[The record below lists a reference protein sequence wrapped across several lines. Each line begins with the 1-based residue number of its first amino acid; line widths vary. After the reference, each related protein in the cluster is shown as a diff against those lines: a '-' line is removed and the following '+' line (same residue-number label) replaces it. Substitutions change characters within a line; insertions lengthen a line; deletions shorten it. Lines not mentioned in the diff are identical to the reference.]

1 MRVAVLASHEG
12 TTLQA
17 LIDACADPNFPARVV
32 MVISNN
38 SQAGAM
44 KRAAKA
50 NIPILHISSKT
61 HGEEA
66 TADQAI
72 CEAASGADADLIL
85 LLGYMKRLGP
95 VTQQIFEGRIIN
107 THPSLLPKYG
117 GRGYFGRRVHEAVL
131 AAGEFQ
137 SGATLHYVEPE
148 YDTGPVLAQIQVP
161 VQKDD
166 TAEALEQRVKA
177 AEQQLLVATLRKLA
191 EEAAS

>member
-1 MRVAVLASHEG
+1 
-12 TTLQA
+12 
-17 LIDACADPNFPARVV
+17 
-32 MVISNN
+32 
-38 SQAGAM
+38 
-44 KRAAKA
+44 
-50 NIPILHISSKT
+50 
-61 HGEEA
+61 
-66 TADQAI
+66 
-72 CEAASGADADLIL
+72 
-85 LLGYMKRLGP
+85 MKRLGP

-117 GRGYFGRRVHEAVL
+117 GRGCFGRRVHEAVL